1 MAVFDEPM
9 LGQSA
14 LDRFCHRAHQFVIE
28 GESYRKRTAPGSV
41 SKINQKALTSTM
53 GNLEKMRPRPFK
65 REVFLSLR
73 AKWRSAR
80 KIRSTAGSLRS
91 ERRQGS
97 KPASLVRRSASLTA
111 SSLRLQS
118 FYGGAGAPR
127 FLVVPDCD
135 FTNCLWSWRSC
146 RLRKI
151 ALRAPYCK
159 IFRQGY
165 RGAPL

>member
-1 MAVFDEPM
+1 
-9 LGQSA
+9 
-14 LDRFCHRAHQFVIE
+14 
-28 GESYRKRTAPGSV
+28 
-41 SKINQKALTSTM
+41 LTSEGQDRVFGMHRGDPLGEQFYGHSVPSPYRTVTARP
-53 GNLEKMRPRPFK
+53 GRIVVKLEVDIPAGRVVAQRNIRGRPFG
-65 REVFLSLR
+65 VGFDFCSLR
-73 AKWRSAR
+73 SDCRQGSWPAARRSAR
-80 KIRSTAGSLRS
+80 A
-91 ERRQGS
+91 
-97 KPASLVRRSASLTA
+97 
-111 SSLRLQS
+111 SLRLQS